1 MHRLRFGLTA
11 LFVFAASCRNG
22 GTEDLLADLGLS
34 DAEASCLTREYE
46 AFGLDIATVLRADNE
61 TDLTADDV
69 DALREVNQYCAGVG
83 SDATAAPSTREPDEE
98 TDRES
103 DAAESAPP
111 EQTFLNDAYGDD
123 PYLDSLYDACADGDL
138 VACDDLYW
146 STPPGSEYETFAAS
160 CGSTDERFLAGNC
173 VAGVE
178 QLWAY
183 GDDAYLDSLYDACA
197 AGSTLTCD
205 TLYWS
210 SAPDSEYN
218 DFAASCGE
226 TIETFSAGN
235 CSSGLQA
242 TAYGDDP
249 YLDSLYDACA
259 DGDMLACDDLYGW
272 APFGSDYEAFARIC
286 GGRRTEAWVE
296 ACVTEFGSG

>member
-123 PYLDSLYDACADGDL
+123 PYLDSLYDACADGD
-138 VACDDLYW
+138 
-146 STPPGSEYETFAAS
+146 
-160 CGSTDERFLAGNC
+160 
-173 VAGVE
+173 
-178 QLWAY
+178 
-183 GDDAYLDSLYDACA
+183 
-197 AGSTLTCD
+197 
-205 TLYWS
+205 
-210 SAPDSEYN
+210 
-218 DFAASCGE
+218 
-226 TIETFSAGN
+226 
-235 CSSGLQA
+235 
-242 TAYGDDP
+242 
-249 YLDSLYDACA
+249 
-259 DGDMLACDDLYGW
+259 MLACDDLYGW